1 MTGKTPIKLS
11 HLLRG
16 RQRLLRRAHLANSAY
31 AYALLG
37 EFARRAV
44 RANLRGRVTLKSAD
58 PEEDRF
64 WATLTAVTGHQ
75 SLLEEHFTEEDV
87 QDLADAVE
95 FITGGE
101 EIDLTFEIEE
111 VGEIFLAPLRS
122 ALEQAGVVI
131 DRDVGLPHPHSPSE
145 RS

>member
-1 MTGKTPIKLS
+1 MTGKSPIKLS

-16 RQRLLRRAHLANSAY
+16 RQRLLQRANLANSAY

-37 EFARRAV
+37 EIARRAA

-64 WATLTAVTGHQ
+64 WATLTTVSGHQ

-87 QDLADAVE
+87 QDFADAVE
-95 FITGGE
+95 FITGGDPVE
-101 EIDLTFEIEE
+101 LTFEIED

-122 ALEQAGVVI
+122 ALEQARVQI
-131 DRDVGLPHPHSPSE
+131 DRDVGVPHPHSPSE